1 MDSVGKIASIFLVV
15 LLLFLAPLLL
25 MEERKDLMLENYVLA
40 KTDYLVEHI
49 RSNGYLSP
57 RMYQQYQQEL
67 NGTGMIYEIEMEH
80 ERAVYYPEEQSERL
94 IKHYKN
100 IYEDDI
106 LFTVL
111 EQNRTYQMGRG
122 DFFFMKVTS
131 KSKSMASKLRSYFFI
146 SKSELPA
153 IQVELGGR
161 IRDEIS

>member
-67 NGTGMIYEIEMEH
+67 NGTGMIYKIEMEH
-80 ERAVYYPEEQSERL
+80 EKAVYYPEEQSERL

-111 EQNRTYQMGRG
+111 VKAKVWQVNFAPIFLFQNRNFQP
-122 DFFFMKVTS
+122 FKWN
-131 KSKSMASKLRSYFFI
+131 
-146 SKSELPA
+146 
-153 IQVELGGR
+153 
-161 IRDEIS
+161 